1 MFSSSA
7 ASTCSLLSMGSV
19 LVLPRPR
26 LDMIVFSVA
35 ARLMVRASS
44 GHFTM
49 TFLAPAGD
57 GMATST
63 SLAGIE
69 HVEAPESWVRG
80 SARAGPSVEK
90 AMFIKT
96 LLDKTMLV
104 HDMLEA

>member
-44 GHFTM
+44 GYFTM
-49 TFLAPAGD
+49 TFLAPVGD
-57 GMATST
+57 GMATSA
-63 SLAGIE
+63 AGIE
-69 HVEAPESWVRG
+69 HVESPESWVRG
-80 SARAGPSVEK
+80 SARARPSVEK
-90 AMFIKT
+90 AMFVKT
-96 LLDKTMLV
+96 MLDKTMLV
-104 HDMLEA
+104 RDMLEA